1 MERPEN
7 YDSILRA
14 LHPSQSWY
22 GYSDSDNRIYEN
34 IIIHPEVW
42 DSGQDKMVLNP
53 HEKPTKEFLDS
64 ELAQLQSEY
73 DSQEYARNRRNEYPS
88 IEECIH
94 AILDDQLDAL
104 QVKRQAVKAKYP
116 KP

>member
-1 MERPEN
+1 MISSMGLQRLGFKSLSYHPDGDFRIHD
-7 YDSILRA
+7 DSQGAGPYISEWR
-14 LHPSQSWY
+14 
-22 GYSDSDNRIYEN
+22 
-34 IIIHPEVW
+34 
-42 DSGQDKMVLNP
+42 SGQP
-53 HEKPTKEFLDS
+53 QPSTAEIETAHAEWQ
-64 ELAQLQSEY
+64 AEY

-88 IEECIH
+88 IEECVH

>member
-1 MERPEN
+1 MGLQRLGFKSLSYHPDGDFRIHD
-7 YDSILRA
+7 DSQGAGPYISEWR
-14 LHPSQSWY
+14 
-22 GYSDSDNRIYEN
+22 
-34 IIIHPEVW
+34 
-42 DSGQDKMVLNP
+42 SGQP
-53 HEKPTKEFLDS
+53 QPSTAEIETAHAEWQ
-64 ELAQLQSEY
+64 AEY

-88 IEECIH
+88 IEECVH